1 MMMTSSSF
9 WYRLDQ
15 FARQLFPFALT
26 IALLLV
32 SLVPLRLPAYSSVTP
47 SFMVMAV
54 YFWTLYRPD
63 LMPLSAVFVIGL
75 LQDLLTG
82 GILGVS
88 PLVLLTLSVA
98 TSSQRRFLSGGLFVT
113 VWAGFVVNAAGAA
126 ILAWLLN
133 TLAAGALY
141 DPRPALFQYLF
152 TVGLY
157 PTLGWILARAQRTV
171 LRPA

>member
-1 MMMTSSSF
+1 MIVSAPF

-26 IALLLV
+26 IATLLA

-47 SFMVMAV
+47 SFMAIAV

-63 LMPLSAVFVIGL
+63 LMPRSAVFFIGL

-82 GILGVS
+82 GMLGAS
-88 PLVLLTLSVA
+88 AIRTLALAA
-98 TSSQRRFLSGGLFVT
+98 TAALVT

-126 ILAWLLN
+126 ILAWVLN
-133 TLAAGALY
+133 TLAVGSLY

-157 PTLGWILARAQRTV
+157 PSIGWMLALAQRSV

>member
-1 MMMTSSSF
+1 MINASF

-26 IALLLV
+26 VALLLV
-32 SLVPLRLPAYSSVTP
+32 SIVPLRLPAYSSVTP

-54 YFWTLYRPD
+54 FFWTLYRPD
-63 LMPLSAVFVIGL
+63 LMPRSAVFVIGL

-82 GILGVS
+82 GTLGVS
-88 PLVLLTLSVA
+88 AIVLLALSA
-98 TSSQRRFLSGGLFVT
+98 AITSQRRFLSGALFVT

-133 TLAAGALY
+133 TLATGAIY

-157 PTLGWILARAQRTV
+157 PSFGWILVRAQRTI

>member
-1 MMMTSSSF
+1 MMATPF

-26 IALLLV
+26 VALLLV
-32 SLVPLRLPAYSSVTP
+32 SMVPLPLPAYSSVTP

-63 LMPLSAVFVIGL
+63 LMPRWAVFIIGL
-75 LQDLLTG
+75 LQDLVTG
-82 GILGVS
+82 GTLGVN
-88 PLVLLTLSVA
+88 PIVLLALSMA
-98 TSSQRRFLSGGLFVT
+98 TASQRRFLSGALFVT
-113 VWAGFVVNAAGAA
+113 VWAGFVVNSAGAA
-126 ILAWLLN
+126 MLAWCLN
-133 TLAAGALY
+133 TLAVGAMY

-157 PTLGWILARAQRTV
+157 PSVGWILVRAQRTI